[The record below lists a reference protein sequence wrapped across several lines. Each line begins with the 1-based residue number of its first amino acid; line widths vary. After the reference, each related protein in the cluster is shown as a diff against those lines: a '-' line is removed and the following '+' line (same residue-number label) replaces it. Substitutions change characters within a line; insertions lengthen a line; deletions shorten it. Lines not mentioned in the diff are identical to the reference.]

1 MQWRD
6 QNQPAQIHYKLSLSE
21 KWKMN
26 NTVIR
31 DIPEQLTEKDLG
43 SEERDMG
50 GGGSEHHKKN

>member
-1 MQWRD
+1 
-6 QNQPAQIHYKLSLSE
+6 
-21 KWKMN
+21 MN

-50 GGGSEHHKKN
+50 CSGTLSDYYVTYHVA